1 MVRESKIIHGIEV
14 GRLSEAWKKLD
25 KVHSRLRKKLMG
37 ILNCAA
43 SGFAEMGL
51 SREIRRGKCIG

>member
-1 MVRESKIIHGIEV
+1 MW
-14 GRLSEAWKKLD
+14 RLSEAWKKLD